1 MRLSCCRTPP
11 DRKRKISGEPAGISE
26 RGGIIAMQP
35 AVRAGQN
42 KPSAIVV
49 TTMKT
54 AAVRRCGNRM
64 ISAGVTLPSAS
75 FDVSFV

>member
-1 MRLSCCRTPP
+1 
-11 DRKRKISGEPAGISE
+11 
-26 RGGIIAMQP
+26 MQP

>member
-26 RGGIIAMQP
+26 RGGIIAMQ
-35 AVRAGQN
+35 RAGQN